1 MNLYA
6 HKDENIRKTWFLLA
20 MFVAVVGAFGYALGL
35 YFDSPDILII
45 AVVLAMATSW
55 GSYWYSDKLVL
66 GMAHA
71 RPVSRE
77 EAAELHMIVENLAIT
92 AGLPKPKIYIVD
104 DPSPNAFAT
113 GRDPAH
119 AVVAV
124 TTGLLMRL
132 DRAEL
137 EGVIAHELSH
147 VGNRDMLVST
157 VAASLVGVISIAG
170 DMMLRS
176 MAWGGRGR
184 DDREG
189 GRSPVFAV
197 LAILGAVLM
206 PIAATLIQL
215 AISRKREFLADAS
228 GALLTRHPDALA
240 RALMKISAAPQG
252 VRSANTTTAHLWI
265 ESPFKGKAS
274 SFVAKLFMTHPPVEE
289 RVKALRGK

>member
-6 HKDENIRKTWFLLA
+6 HKDENIRKTWLLLA
-20 MFVAVVGAFGYALGL
+20 VFVAIVAAFGYALGL

-45 AVVLAMATSW
+45 AVVIAIATSW

-66 GMAHA
+66 SMAHA
-71 RPVSRE
+71 RQVKRE
-77 EAAELHMIVENLAIT
+77 DATELHMIVENLAIT

-124 TTGLLMRL
+124 TTGLLARL

-157 VAASLVGVISIAG
+157 VAASLVGILSIAG
-170 DMMLRS
+170 DLMLRS

-184 DDREG
+184 DDRDG
-189 GRSPVFAV
+189 GRSPIFAVFAIV
-197 LAILGAVLM
+197 GAILL
-206 PIAATLIQL
+206 PIAATVIQL

-240 RALMKISAAPQG
+240 RALIKISSAPQG

-274 SFVAKLFMTHPPVEE
+274 SFATKLFMTHPPVDE
-289 RVKALRGK
+289 RIKALRGT